1 MDIEKIRKDFP
12 ILKRKVNGHSLIYF
26 DNAATTQKP
35 KKVIDAISN
44 FYKNKNAN
52 IHRGVHTLSQEATY
66 LYEEAHKK
74 VAKFINAKSFEEVIF
89 VRNTTEGLNLLA
101 YIFGKGYLKE
111 GDIVLTTKL
120 EHHSNI
126 LPWLYLKE
134 NKNIKVKMVEILPE
148 GVIDLDDLEKKI
160 KEGAKVLA
168 ITHISNVTGSI
179 TPLKE
184 IIKKAHKEGTI
195 VVADGAQA
203 VPHIPVDVQDLDVDF
218 YSFSGHKMLGPTG
231 TGVLYGKKEILDKLP
246 PFLSGGDML
255 ENLSLENK
263 KCQICLKTLP
273 WKYEAGTANIEGA
286 IGLSAAIEYLENL
299 NFKEIIENE
308 RKLLKYALDEMKSF
322 SNVIV
327 YGPNDIKNRVGVI
340 PFNVKNFS
348 SSEVATIMDQY
359 GIAIRSGYH
368 CAQPFHNALN
378 LNSTAR
384 VSFYIYNKIEE
395 VKKFIKVLKKLND
408 VGKVY

>member
-1 MDIEKIRKDFP
+1 MQIENIRKDFP
-12 ILKRKVNGHSLIYF
+12 ILKRKINGHPLIYF

-35 KKVIDAISN
+35 KQVIDAISN

-52 IHRGVHTLSQEATY
+52 THRGVHTLSQEATY

-74 VAKFINAKSFEEVIF
+74 VAKFINAKNWEEIIF

-101 YIFGKGYLKE
+101 YILGKGYLKE
-111 GDIVLTTKL
+111 GDVVLTTKL

-134 NKNIKVKMVEILPE
+134 YKKIKVKMVEILQE
-148 GVIDLDDLEKKI
+148 GTIDLYDLEKKI

-184 IIKKAHKEGTI
+184 IIKKVHKEGTI
-195 VVADGAQA
+195 VVTDGAQA

-231 TGVLYGKKEILDKLP
+231 IGVLYGKKEILDKLP
-246 PFLSGGDML
+246 PFLAGGDML
-255 ENLSLENK
+255 ESLSLENK

-273 WKYEAGTANIEGA
+273 WKYEAGTANIEGG
-286 IGLSAAIEYLENL
+286 IGLLAAIEYLENL
-299 NFKEIIENE
+299 DFKEIIEHE
-308 RKLLKYALDEMKSF
+308 RNLLKYALDEMKSF
-322 SNVIV
+322 SNITV
-327 YGPNDIKNRVGVI
+327 YGPNNIKNRVGVI

-368 CAQPFHNALN
+368 CAQPFHNFLN

-395 VKKFIKVLKKLND
+395 VEKFIKVLKKLNG

>member
-1 MDIEKIRKDFP
+1 MEIENIRKDFP
-12 ILKRKVNGHSLIYF
+12 ILKRKINGHPLIYF

-35 KKVIDAISN
+35 KQVIDAITN

-52 IHRGVHTLSQEATY
+52 IHRGVYTLSQEATY

-101 YIFGKGYLKE
+101 YILGKGYLKE

-134 NKNIKVKMVEILPE
+134 YKKIKVKMVEILPE
-148 GVIDLDDLEKKI
+148 GTIDLYDLEKKI

-195 VVADGAQA
+195 VVTDGAQA

-231 TGVLYGKKEILDKLP
+231 IGVLYGKKEILDKLP

-255 ENLSLENK
+255 ENISLENK

-273 WKYEAGTANIEGA
+273 WKYEAGTSNIEGG
-286 IGLSAAIEYLENL
+286 IGLLAAIEYLEKL
-299 NFKEIIENE
+299 DFKEIIEHE
-308 RKLLKYALDEMKSF
+308 RNLLKYALDEMKSI
-322 SNVIV
+322 SNITI
-327 YGPNDIKNRVGVI
+327 YGPNNIKNRVGVI

-348 SSEVATIMDQY
+348 SSEVATLMDQY

-368 CAQPFHNALN
+368 CAQPFHNVLN

-395 VKKFIKVLKKLND
+395 VEKFIKVLKKLNG